1 MKEKTIDDY
10 RREFYQVYHK
20 EILPTLIEFEEKR
33 KGSFSFCFFIEV
45 IVIAAFALVFYYSLK
60 DATDIVCQIL
70 SLILGLAA
78 IAIPHYMNKN
88 FIKMLK
94 DGCMRSLT
102 RVFGDVI
109 WKQGEDMVLS
119 SDLQKSELFGPF
131 NRRATDDEFRG
142 CYNDVNFVI
151 SETHLINQ
159 TGSGKNKRRATV
171 FKGVVISFKF
181 NKTIKNKT
189 IITTKWDMNTSRTSK
204 WMAFI
209 SLIPILAYIYVVP
222 EKSAII
228 PIIIILFVVALIAI
242 FGRNPKQEKLEK
254 VNLEDPVFEKN
265 FNVYSSDE
273 VESRYLITTAF
284 MERFNNLNTAFGAR
298 MAKCSF
304 FDENIMFAI
313 TTYKNLFEIGNL
325 FTRLDNPN
333 RITEFFNE
341 VASILT
347 LVDYFK
353 LDENIKL

>member
-1 MKEKTIDDY
+1 MREKNLGDY
-10 RREFYQVYHK
+10 RREFYQVYHR
-20 EILPTLIEFEEKR
+20 EILPKLEVFERTRKTKFSQCFLYEIIVLSVLTVLLMSSGYIRGLYYEIACGLLVLTLI
-33 KGSFSFCFFIEV
+33 
-45 IVIAAFALVFYYSLK
+45 
-60 DATDIVCQIL
+60 
-70 SLILGLAA
+70 LI
-78 IAIPHYMNKN
+78 PYFMNKN
-88 FIKMLK
+88 FVKMLK
-94 DGCMRSLT
+94 DGCMKSLT
-102 RVFGDVI
+102 KVFGDVV
-109 WKQGEDMVLS
+109 WEQGKDMIPS
-119 SDLQKSELFGPF
+119 SDLKESELFGYF
-131 NRRATDDEFRG
+131 NRRSTDDEFRG

-171 FKGVVISFKF
+171 FKGIVISFKF

-189 IITTKWDMNTSRTSK
+189 IITTKWDMNTSKTSK

-209 SLIPILAYIYVVP
+209 SLIPILGYIYFVP
-222 EKSAII
+222 EKSVII
-228 PIIIILFVVALIAI
+228 PTIIILFVVVLIAI
-242 FGRNPKQEKLEK
+242 FGRNEKQEKLEK
-254 VNLEDPVFEKN
+254 VNLEDPVFGKN

-284 MERFNNLNTAFGAR
+284 MERFNNLNTAFGSR

-304 FDENIMFAI
+304 FEENIMFAI

-325 FTRLDNPN
+325 FQRLDDPN
-333 RITEFFNE
+333 RITRFFDE

>member
-1 MKEKTIDDY
+1 MKEKNIDDY
-10 RREFYQVYHK
+10 RREFYQVYHR
-20 EILPTLIEFEEKR
+20 EILPKLEVFERTR
-33 KGSFSFCFFIEV
+33 KTKFGQLLFYEITVASVLTILLMSSGYIRGLYYE
-45 IVIAAFALVFYYSLK
+45 IACGLLVL
-60 DATDIVCQIL
+60 A
-70 SLILGLAA
+70 LIL
-78 IAIPHYMNKN
+78 IPYFMNKN
-88 FIKMLK
+88 FVKMLK

-102 RVFGDVI
+102 RVFGEVI
-109 WKQGEDMVLS
+109 WKQGEDMILS

-189 IITTKWDMNTSRTSK
+189 IITTKWDMNTSKTSK
-204 WMAFI
+204 WLAFI
-209 SLIPILAYIYVVP
+209 SLIPVLAHIYLVP
-222 EKSAII
+222 EKSVII
-228 PIIIILFVVALIAI
+228 PIIITLFVVALIAI